1 MSVLLVNVDGR
12 FNLAL
17 RRLWACYEAEGT
29 EVENVDLGYP
39 GYPHHRTATMLGQ
52 TYDRAWVSTL
62 FDINRGRVHVIGCP
76 ADYGGMGSEHPE
88 KRIPE

>member
-1 MSVLLVNVDGR
+1 MAVLLVNVDGR

-29 EVENVDLGYP
+29 EVENIDLGYP
-39 GYPHHRTATMLGQ
+39 GYPHGGEISMLGHA
-52 TYDRAWVSTL
+52 YERAWVSTL
-62 FDINRGRVHVIGCP
+62 FDVNRGRVRVQGCP
-76 ADYGGMGSEHPE
+76 TDYGGMGSEHPE